1 MIVEPRTLR
10 SEASIW
16 TPYPHIGTLI
26 LERHRRVTGS
36 DTGTGVITPN
46 ISHEDR
52 LHTEL
57 RARGVARILISEQE
71 LQDEIKAMAAELDI
85 EYRDDQPLMIGVLT
99 GAVAFM
105 ADLMKAMTIPLQIDF
120 MAISSYGAATRSS
133 GVVRI
138 LKDLNEEIEGR
149 RVIIVEDIVDS
160 GLTLQYLLEML
171 KARQPKDIRVVAL
184 LKKDKPDAIDVQADR
199 VGFHIPDEFVI
210 GYGLDYAGQYRNL
223 PYVAVLDPS
232 VYTN

>member
-1 MIVEPRTLR
+1 VT
-10 SEASIW
+10 ASNNS
-16 TPYPHIGTLI
+16 TT
-26 LERHRRVTGS
+26 
-36 DTGTGVITPN
+36 ITDDPV
-46 ISHEDR
+46 EDR
-52 LHTEL
+52 LATEL
-57 RARGVARILISEQE
+57 RARGVARVLITEDE
-71 LQDEIKAMAAELDI
+71 LQAEIRAMAAELDA
-85 EYRDDQPLMIGVLT
+85 EYTDDQPLMIGVLT

-120 MAISSYGAATRSS
+120 MAISSYGAATKSS

-149 RVIIVEDIVDS
+149 RVIVVEDIVDS
-160 GLTLQYLLEML
+160 GLTLQYLLELL

-184 LKKDKPDAIDVQADR
+184 LKKDKPDAIKVQADR

-210 GYGLDYAGQYRNL
+210 GFGLDYAGQYRNL

-232 VYTN
+232 VYTS

>member
-1 MIVEPRTLR
+1 M
-10 SEASIW
+10 
-16 TPYPHIGTLI
+16 
-26 LERHRRVTGS
+26 TGS
-36 DTGTGVITPN
+36 DEIVTIAPQDA
-46 ISHEDR
+46 EDER
-52 LHTEL
+52 HLTEL
-57 RARGVARILISEQE
+57 RARGVARILISEAQI
-71 LQDEIKAMAAELDI
+71 QAEIVAMAAELDG

-120 MAISSYGAATRSS
+120 MAISSYGAATKSS

-138 LKDLNEEIEGR
+138 LKDLNEDIEGR
-149 RVIIVEDIVDS
+149 RLIVVEDIVDS

-171 KARQPKDIRVVAL
+171 KTRQPKDIRVVAL
-184 LKKDKPDAIDVQADR
+184 LKKDKPDAIAVQTDR
-199 VGFHIPDEFVI
+199 VGFFIPDEFVI